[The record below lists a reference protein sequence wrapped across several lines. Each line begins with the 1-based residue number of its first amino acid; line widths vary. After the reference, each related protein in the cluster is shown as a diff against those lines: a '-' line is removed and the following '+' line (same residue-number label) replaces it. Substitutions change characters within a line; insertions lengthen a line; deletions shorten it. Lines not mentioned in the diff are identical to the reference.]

1 MIDLN
6 LQMFAED
13 GEPDAFV
20 SEDIQEDTGTATI
33 DSEMFAEMYEN
44 GADHSDILEEPD
56 ETSET
61 QENQQHYGGDTL
73 SEEEPAPEQDFK
85 NDRNAFFA
93 SQRRQ
98 QEEAQRQQR
107 ALDDLVSEMFEGQV
121 NPFTNQPVRTLADYK
136 AYKQQLQE
144 DQLKQAGIS
153 NEQLDQIVNS
163 RPEVQQAQ
171 QILEQQRIQQ
181 QQESL
186 ARGQK
191 QLNDEVATIA
201 KLDPSIKTFEDIM
214 ALPNFGDI
222 NERVQKGYTLLDA
235 YKVVNM
241 DRIMS
246 NQKRA
251 IKQQTL
257 NQVASKSHMTT
268 TGQNGAGYDV
278 SVPPEIMAAYREMM
292 PKATT
297 KEIQAH
303 YKRHMK
309 G

>member
-6 LQMFAED
+6 LQMFSDDETGTPD
-13 GEPDAFV
+13 EVYTEPD
-20 SEDIQEDTGTATI
+20 TNTAEI
-33 DSEMFAEMYEN
+33 DSETFAEMYEN
-44 GADHSDILEEPD
+44 GADGDDYEEPTEEPD
-56 ETSET
+56 ETNET
-61 QENQQHYGGDTL
+61 QENQPHEGDHTL
-73 SEEEPAPEQDFK
+73 ENEPDQDFK
-85 NDRNAFFA
+85 NERNAFFA

-107 ALDDLVSEMFEGQV
+107 ALDELVSEMFDGQV
-121 NPFTNQPVRTLADYK
+121 NPFTNQPVKTLADYK

-144 DQLKQAGIS
+144 DQLRQAGIS
-153 NEQLDQIVNS
+153 NEQLEQIVNS

-171 QILEQQRIQQ
+171 QILEQQRIQA

-186 ARGQK
+186 ARGQ
-191 QLNDEVATIA
+191 QQINDEVATIA
-201 KLDPSIKTFEDIM
+201 KLDPSIKTFDDI
-214 ALPNFGDI
+214 ARSDNFAEI
-222 NERVQKGYTLLDA
+222 NEKVQRGYTLLDA
-235 YKVVNM
+235 YKIVNM

-246 NQKRA
+246 NQKKA
-251 IKQQTL
+251 VKQKTL
-257 NQVASKSHMTT
+257 NQVASKSHMKT
-268 TGQNGAGYDV
+268 TGQNGAGYDI
-278 SVPPEIMAAYREMM
+278 SVPPDIMAAYREMM